1 MLLFAQKI
9 FCYLG
14 DIMSCRIFIVIVS
27 VIVVLLPWLFA
38 VEAYAGDGE
47 KAVEESS
54 NSSPLYLL
62 TYDHGGLVL
71 WGGDHFVKYLRSAVE
86 WLDRYPSFK
95 IGLDNEAYTYDQ
107 MARANPEILQEIRT
121 YLKKYAGRFGI
132 GTCTYGQPLSVF
144 VNEESNIRQIGYAL
158 AADRRHFDC
167 APNVYLMSEHAM
179 HSQIPQ
185 ILRGFN
191 FEGAIMRTHYMMYG
205 YNPTF
210 DAAIGWW
217 VGLDGSRIPTIP
229 TYKGQWAQFGQT
241 TVDNWILTRYPGSN
255 APKSPA
261 DFRKEFARIN
271 PLLATRA
278 DDAGLRR
285 EELVKEYE
293 GKPGYKWIL
302 LEEIFSTFPAP
313 QDELVTKP
321 NDFVVR
327 MPWGYCGNE
336 IWNLSR
342 RAEVAVLTAERA
354 AAIALLAGGS
364 NRQAEL
370 ENAWKNLLVAQHHDI
385 QICGI
390 LDDARR
396 FLPESIDISE
406 NVLKSSLQHIAS
418 RMSAGDNPQVVVLN
432 PLSWH
437 RKEWFEISVS
447 LPRGYAKNLQVMHG
461 DKIIPSAILAADLYS
476 DGSLRDIELALSA
489 DLPGLSVYSYRL
501 TPTEVKPSNENM
513 KLSVDSQN
521 LTINTPFLE
530 VHFNPKGGISSMK
543 DKRTGKELL
552 EAKKRSVFFAGRIEG
567 EDVESRGLWA
577 LESARGGAP
586 WAFARESGLIGSIPY
601 TLEMKFQADSP
612 RIDCRVRFSFAG
624 QKIGLLSDNKRDPSS
639 GFVHEHKLRFKMFPA
654 LGGSAVGVRDLPFA
668 VSETP
673 DRYVNGL
680 YWTAVTDGEKGL
692 GIFNRGT
699 MGAVREQDGAFS
711 VPMAYAM
718 YYVWGT
724 RMLSGD
730 FTYEIA
736 LYPFTEQ
743 WDKSGLHERAIEYNY
758 PMAGLF
764 APASNSKS
772 GHTIQPLVISSSD
785 VIASAFLN
793 LDDDI
798 YVRMYEHRGRSCRVS
813 LNYKMSQAKMTEVDL
828 AGRELSV
835 ASGMLD
841 FARWQIKTVRI
852 TPASR

>member
-1 MLLFAQKI
+1 MSKKYFIAIVFVTVALL
-9 FCYLG
+9 
-14 DIMSCRIFIVIVS
+14 SC
-27 VIVVLLPWLFA
+27 LLT
-38 VEAYAGDGE
+38 VETYAGDGD
-47 KAVEESS
+47 KPLDESS
-54 NSSPLYLL
+54 DSTPLYLL

-71 WGGDHFVKYLRSAVE
+71 WGSDHFVQYLRSAAE

-107 MARANPEILQEIRT
+107 MARANPEILQEIRA

-185 ILRGFN
+185 ILKGFG

-217 VGLDGSRIPTIP
+217 VGLDGSRISTIP
-229 TYKGQWAQFGQT
+229 TYKGQGAKFGIT
-241 TVDNWILTRYPGSN
+241 TTDNWILTRYPGSN

-261 DFRKEFARIN
+261 DFRKEFAHIN

-302 LEEIFSTFPAP
+302 LEEIFPAFPVP
-313 QDELVTKP
+313 KDDFETKP

-354 AAIALLAGGS
+354 AAIALLTGGS
-364 NRQAEL
+364 NHQAEL
-370 ENAWKNLLVAQHHDI
+370 EKAWKNLLVAQHHDI

-396 FLPESIDISE
+396 FLPESINISE
-406 NVLKSSLQHIAS
+406 NVLKSSMQHIAS
-418 RMSAGDNPQVVVLN
+418 QMSAGDNPQVVVLN
-432 PLSWH
+432 PVSWR

-447 LPRGYAKNLQVMHG
+447 LPRGYAKNLQVLHG
-461 DKIIPSAILAADLYS
+461 DKIIPSAILAADLNS
-476 DGSLRDIELALSA
+476 DGSLRDIKLALYA
-489 DLPGLSVYSYRL
+489 DLPGLSVCSYRL
-501 TPTEVKPSNENM
+501 IPTDGKPSDENE

-521 LTINTPFLE
+521 LTITTPFME
-530 VHFNPKGGISSMK
+530 VHFNPKGGVSSMK

-552 EAKKRSVFFAGRIEG
+552 ESKKRSAFFAGRIEG
-567 EDVESRGLWA
+567 KDVESGGLWA
-577 LESARGGAP
+577 LASARGGAP
-586 WAFARESGLIGSIPY
+586 WALARESGLIGTIPY
-601 TLEMKFQADSP
+601 TLEMKFHADSP

-624 QKIGLLSDNKRDPSS
+624 QRIGRLSDNVRDPSS

-654 LGGSAVGVRDLPFA
+654 LGGNSVGVRDLPFA
-668 VSETP
+668 VSETD

-680 YWTAVTDGEKGL
+680 YWTAVTDGEKGF
-692 GIFNRGT
+692 GVFNRGT
-699 MGAVREQDGAFS
+699 MGAVREQDGGFS
-711 VPMAYAM
+711 VPLAYAM

-736 LYPFTEQ
+736 LYPFTER
-743 WDKSGLHERAIEYNY
+743 WDKAGLHERALEYNY
-758 PMAGLF
+758 PLAGLF
-764 APASNSKS
+764 APAGNGKS
-772 GHTIQPLVISSSD
+772 RHTIQPLVMSSSD

-793 LDDDI
+793 LNDDI
-798 YVRMYEHRGRSCRVS
+798 YVRMYEHRGRSCQVS
-813 LNYKMSQAKMTEVDL
+813 LDYKMSQAQMTEVDL

-835 ASGMLD
+835 VSGVLN
-841 FARWQIKTVRI
+841 FKPWQIKTVRI
-852 TPASR
+852 TPASK

>member
-1 MLLFAQKI
+1 
-9 FCYLG
+9 
-14 DIMSCRIFIVIVS
+14 MSNRTFIVIVS
-27 VIVVLLPWLFA
+27 ITVTFLSCLFS
-38 VEAYAGDGE
+38 VETCAGIGDRSLD
-47 KAVEESS
+47 ESS
-54 NSSPLYLL
+54 DSSPLYLL

-71 WGGDHFVKYLRSAVE
+71 WGSDHFVQYLRSAVE

-158 AADRRHFDC
+158 AADRRHFGC

-185 ILRGFN
+185 ILAGFG
-191 FEGAIMRTHYMMYG
+191 FMGAIMRTHYMMYG

-217 VGLDGSRIPTIP
+217 VGLDGSRISTIP
-229 TYKGQWAQFGQT
+229 TYKGQGAEFGRT

-261 DFRKEFARIN
+261 DFRKEFAHIN

-285 EELVKEYE
+285 EELLKEYE

-302 LEEIFSTFPAP
+302 LEEIFPTFPAP
-313 QDELVTKP
+313 KDDLETKP

-364 NRQAEL
+364 NHQAEL
-370 ENAWKNLLVAQHHDI
+370 ENAWENLLVAQHHDI

-390 LDDARR
+390 LDDAHR
-396 FLPESIDISE
+396 FLPESINISE

-418 RMSAGDNPQVVVLN
+418 QMSAGDNPQVVVLN
-432 PLSWH
+432 PVSWR

-461 DKIIPSAILAADLYS
+461 DKIIPSAILAADLNS
-476 DGSLRDIELALSA
+476 DGSLRDIKLALSA
-489 DLPGLSVYSYRL
+489 DLPGLSVCSYRL
-501 TPTEVKPSNENM
+501 IPVESKPSDENE

-521 LTINTPFLE
+521 LTITTPFLE
-530 VHFNPKGGISSMK
+530 VHFNPRGGISSMK

-552 EAKKRSVFFAGRIEG
+552 ESKKRSAFFAARIEG
-567 EDVESRGLWA
+567 KDIESRGLWA

-586 WAFARESGLIGSIPY
+586 WAIARESGLIGSIPY
-601 TLEMKFQADSP
+601 TLEMKFHADSP
-612 RIDCRVRFSFAG
+612 QIDCRVRFSFAG
-624 QKIGLLSDNKRDPSS
+624 QRIGRLSDNVRDPSS
-639 GFVHEHKLRFKMFPA
+639 GFIHEDKLRFKIFPA
-654 LGGSAVGVRDLPFA
+654 VGGSAVGVRDLPFA

-692 GIFNRGT
+692 GVFNRGT
-699 MGAVREQDGAFS
+699 MGAVREQDGGFS
-711 VPMAYAM
+711 VPLAYAM

-724 RMLSGD
+724 RMLTGD
-730 FTYEIA
+730 YVYEIA

-743 WDKSGLHERAIEYNY
+743 WDKAGLHERALEYNY
-758 PMAGLF
+758 PLAGLF
-764 APASNSKS
+764 APAGNGKS

-793 LDDDI
+793 LDDDL
-798 YVRMYEHRGRSCRVS
+798 YVRMYEHRGRDCRVS

-828 AGRELSV
+828 AGRELSA
-835 ASGMLD
+835 ASGTLN
-841 FARWQIKTVRI
+841 FKPWQIKTVRI
-852 TPASR
+852 TPAKE

>member
-1 MLLFAQKI
+1 MD
-9 FCYLG
+9 
-14 DIMSCRIFIVIVS
+14 DIMSYRTFIIIVS
-27 VIVVLLPWLFA
+27 FTTVLLLCLFA
-38 VEAYAGDGE
+38 VETYAEQSD
-47 KAVEESS
+47 KPLDESS
-54 NSSPLYLL
+54 DSSPLYLL

-71 WGGDHFVKYLRSAVE
+71 WGSDHFVQYLRSAVE

-144 VNEESNIRQIGYAL
+144 VNEESNIRQISYAL

-167 APNVYLMSEHAM
+167 APNVYLMSEHGM

-185 ILRGFN
+185 ILKGFN

-229 TYKGQWAQFGQT
+229 TYKGQGAKFGIT

-261 DFRKEFARIN
+261 DFRKEFAHIN

-302 LEEIFSTFPAP
+302 LEEIFPTFPAP
-313 QDELVTKP
+313 KEDIETKP
-321 NDFVVR
+321 NDFIVR

-354 AAIALLAGGS
+354 AVIALLAGGS
-364 NRQAEL
+364 NHQNEL

-385 QICGI
+385 QICGL

-396 FLPESIDISE
+396 FLPESINISE
-406 NVLKSSLQHIAS
+406 DVLKNSLQHIAS
-418 RMSAGDNPQVVVLN
+418 QMSAGDNPQVVLLN
-432 PLSWH
+432 PVSWR

-447 LPRGYAKNLQVMHG
+447 LPRGYAQNLQVMHG
-461 DKIIPSAILAADLYS
+461 EKIISSAILAADLHS
-476 DGSLRDIELALSA
+476 DGSLRDIKLALSA
-489 DLPGLSVYSYRL
+489 DMPGLSVCSYRL
-501 TPTEVKPSNENM
+501 TPTEVKPSDENE

-521 LTINTPFLE
+521 LTITTPFME
-530 VHFNPKGGISSMK
+530 VHFDPKGGISSMK

-552 EAKKRSVFFAGRIEG
+552 ESKKRSAFFTGRIEG
-567 EDVESRGLWA
+567 KDIESRGLWA

-586 WAFARESGLIGSIPY
+586 WALARESGLIGTIPY
-601 TLEMKFQADSP
+601 TLEMKFNADSP

-624 QKIGLLSDNKRDPSS
+624 QRIGRITDNVRDPSS
-639 GFVHEHKLRFKMFPA
+639 GFVHEYKLRFKMFPA
-654 LGGSAVGVRDLPFA
+654 LGSGAVGVRDLPFA

-680 YWTAVTDGEKGL
+680 YWTAITDGE
-692 GIFNRGT
+692 R
-699 MGAVREQDGAFS
+699 DSAFS
-711 VPMAYAM
+711 IGGQWERCGSRTAGFQCPWLMQCITYGEPGCSQGISRTRLHSIRSLNS
-718 YYVWGT
+718 GT
-724 RMLSGD
+724 SPGCM
-730 FTYEIA
+730 
-736 LYPFTEQ
+736 
-743 WDKSGLHERAIEYNY
+743 SGLLSTIIPWWACSRRRA
-758 PMAGLF
+758 MASPGIRF
-764 APASNSKS
+764 
-772 GHTIQPLVISSSD
+772 
-785 VIASAFLN
+785 
-793 LDDDI
+793 
-798 YVRMYEHRGRSCRVS
+798 
-813 LNYKMSQAKMTEVDL
+813 
-828 AGRELSV
+828 
-835 ASGMLD
+835 
-841 FARWQIKTVRI
+841 
-852 TPASR
+852 SRL

>member
-1 MLLFAQKI
+1 
-9 FCYLG
+9 
-14 DIMSCRIFIVIVS
+14 MSCRTFIIVS
-27 VIVVLLPWLFA
+27 FTTVLLLYLFSVETYA
-38 VEAYAGDGE
+38 VDGD
-47 KAVEESS
+47 KSLVESS
-54 NSSPLYLL
+54 DSSPLYLL

-71 WGGDHFVKYLRSAVE
+71 WGSDHFVKYLRSAVE

-95 IGLDNEAYTYDQ
+95 IGMDNEAYTYDQ

-158 AADRRHFDC
+158 EADRRHFGC
-167 APNVYLMSEHAM
+167 APDVYLMSEHAM

-185 ILRGFN
+185 ILKGFS

-217 VGLDGSRIPTIP
+217 VGFDGSRIPTVP
-229 TYKGQWAQFGQT
+229 TYKGQGAEFGRT

-302 LEEIFSTFPAP
+302 LEEILPAFPAP
-313 QDELVTKP
+313 QEEFDTKP

-354 AAIALLAGGS
+354 AAIAMLTGGS
-364 NRQAEL
+364 NHQAEL

-396 FLPESIDISE
+396 FLPESISISE
-406 NVLKSSLQHIAS
+406 KVLKSSLQQIAS
-418 RMSAGDNPQVVVLN
+418 QMSAGDNPQVVVLN
-432 PLSWH
+432 PVSWH

-447 LPRGYAKNLQVMHG
+447 LPRGYAKNLQVMYG
-461 DKIIPSAILAADLYS
+461 DKIIPSAILAADLHS
-476 DGSLRDIELALSA
+476 DGSLRDIKLALYA
-489 DLPGLSVYSYRL
+489 DLPGLSVCSYRL
-501 TPTEVKPSNENM
+501 IPSEGKPADENK
-513 KLSVDSQN
+513 KLTVDSQN
-521 LTINTPFLE
+521 LTITTQFLE
-530 VHFNPKGGISSMK
+530 VHFDPEGGISSMK
-543 DKRTGKELL
+543 DMRTGKELL
-552 EAKKRSVFFAGRIEG
+552 DAKKIRALFAGRIDG
-567 EDVESRGLWA
+567 NDVGSGGLWS
-577 LESARGGAP
+577 LESARGGAL
-586 WAFARESGLIGSIPY
+586 WALARQSGMIGSIPY
-601 TLEMKFQADSP
+601 TLEMKFYAESP

-624 QKIGLLSDNKRDPSS
+624 QKIGQLSDNKRDPSS
-639 GFVHEHKLRFKMFPA
+639 GFVHEHKLRFKIFPA
-654 LGGSAVGVRDLPFA
+654 VGGSAVGVRDLPFA
-668 VSETP
+668 VSQTP

-680 YWTAVTDGEKGL
+680 YWTAVTDGERGL
-692 GIFNRGT
+692 GVFNRGT
-699 MGAVREQDGAFS
+699 MGAVREQDGGFS
-711 VPMAYAM
+711 VPLAYAM

-724 RMLSGD
+724 RMLTGD
-730 FTYEIA
+730 YVYEIA
-736 LYPFTEQ
+736 LYPFTGE
-743 WDKSGLHERAIEYNY
+743 WEHADLHQRAIEYNY
-758 PMAGLF
+758 PLVGIF
-764 APASNSKS
+764 APAGNDKF
-772 GHTIQPLVISSSD
+772 GHTIQPLTISSSD
-785 VIASAFLN
+785 AIVSAFYN
-793 LDDDI
+793 LDDEL
-798 YVRMYEHRGRSCRVS
+798 YVRMYEDRGSDCRVS
-813 LNYKMSQAKMTEVDL
+813 FDFTMGQVRMTEVDL
-828 AGRELSV
+828 SGRELSAV
-835 ASGMLD
+835 SGGFDLKP
-841 FARWQIKTVRI
+841 WQIKTVRI
-852 TPASR
+852 TPTGK